1 MEHYEQ
7 HGFLEELLAAQRR
20 SHSHHP
26 FETNPTEMNDLFFS
40 NAWASSHHPCFDDNP
55 SFFSPSQ
62 AFSVSPCLDQ
72 DDLSSLCFPSGNEYA
87 FLQQPHMISDSSYSP
102 VTGPQFTDSSYS
114 PREIDAGVQEDQFP
128 LRPLVEEDEPD
139 PARLLTVTD
148 DFQGLYLQQ
157 ATCKVEPV
165 VHQESPEAAAPAA
178 APPGVFNMGGS
189 CLEGKSRAKKVEG
202 QPSKNLM
209 AERRRRKRLNDRL
222 SMLRSIVP
230 KISKMDRTSILGDT
244 IDYVKELTV
253 KINSLQ
259 QESKLDLKQLNVLE
273 PLKEMKPSEVS
284 VRNSPQFEVE
294 RRNEDTRIEICC
306 AGKPGLL
313 LSTISTMEA
322 LGLEIEQC
330 VISCF
335 SDFAIQASCSEGL
348 EQRSLVSSEDMKQA
362 LFRNAGYGGRCL

>member
-7 HGFLEELLAAQRR
+7 QGFLEELLVAQRM
-20 SHSHHP
+20 SHNHP
-26 FETNPTEMNDLFFS
+26 FETIPTEMNELFS
-40 NAWASSHHPCFDDNP
+40 NAWAFDHHRFDENS

-62 AFSVSPCLDQ
+62 AFSASPSLDQ
-72 DDLSSLCFPSGNEYA
+72 DDLNSLCFPFGNEYA

-114 PREIDAGVQEDQFP
+114 PHEIDAGVQEDQFP
-128 LRPLVEEDEPD
+128 LYPLMEEDEPG
-139 PARLLTVTD
+139 PVRLLTVAD
-148 DFQGLYLQQ
+148 DFQSLYLQQ

-165 VHQESPEAAAPAA
+165 HQESPEAAAP
-178 APPGVFNMGGS
+178 PVVFNMGGS
-189 CLEGKSRAKKVEG
+189 CLEGKSRAKKQEG

-244 IDYVKELTV
+244 IDYVKELLG

-259 QESKLDLKQLNVLE
+259 QDSELDLKQLNVLE
-273 PLKEMKPSEVS
+273 PLKEMKPNEMS
-284 VRNSPQFEVE
+284 VRNSPQFQVE
-294 RRNEDTRIEICC
+294 RRNEDTRIDICC

-330 VISCF
+330 IISCF
-335 SDFAIQASCSEGL
+335 NDFAIQASCSEGL
-348 EQRSLVSSEDMKQA
+348 EQRILVSPEDMKQA